1 MDSKILVIDDDSII
15 LFIHRTMIK
24 NSGITAQVE
33 YFLSAELALSYIME
47 HKDTSSFLLFLD
59 INMPVMNGWELLDVL
74 KDCAFKERIHVVMV
88 TSSINEA
95 DRTKAASYEQVYDYL
110 TKPIKVS
117 DFLAMQSH
125 EKVGHFF
132 RPSN

>member
-33 YFLSAELALSYIME
+33 YFLSAELALQYIIE
-47 HKDTSSFLLFLD
+47 HKDTSNFLLLLD

-74 KDCAFKERIHVVMV
+74 KECAFKERIHVVMV

-117 DFLAMQSH
+117 DFAELQSH
-125 EKVGHFF
+125 KKVGQFF